1 MKNHFWED
9 KLKKRNFIATHTFHS
24 PHSKKQFF
32 SFVKEIKTN
41 SEWFEET
48 DEIKHKFLKSLVARG
63 LINEEGL
70 ENVNTSDY
78 ALMLQ
83 IFVGRGDFF
92 FCHWMAVDEQSIIDR
107 LSADGSDEF
116 MITMATPVEFPKVNL
131 DYILP
136 MIKKIK

>member
-1 MKNHFWED
+1 MFTLIFFPASSSDADLTKLLSAAFED
-9 KLKKRNFIATHTFHS
+9 EY
-24 PHSKKQFF
+24 
-32 SFVKEIKTN
+32 KEMPLFPI
-41 SEWFEET
+41 FEET
-48 DEIKHKFLKSLVARG
+48 DEIKNTFLKSLVDRG
-63 LINEEGL
+63 LIDEENL
-70 ENVNTSDY
+70 ENADTSDY

-107 LSADGSDEF
+107 LSADGSDKF
-116 MITMATPVEFPKVNL
+116 MITMATPVEFPKMNL

>member
-1 MKNHFWED
+1 MKNYLWEN

-24 PHSKKQFF
+24 QHSKKQFF
-32 SFVKEIKTN
+32 SFAKEIKTN

-48 DEIKHKFLKSLVARG
+48 DEVKNKFLKSLVARG
-63 LINEEGL
+63 IINEEGL

-92 FCHWMAVDEQSIIDR
+92 FCHWIAVDEQSIIDR

-116 MITMATPVEFPKVNL
+116 MITMATPVEFPKMNL

>member
-1 MKNHFWED
+1 MKNHFWEN

-24 PHSKKQFF
+24 QQSKKQFF

-48 DEIKHKFLKSLVARG
+48 DEIKNRFLKSLVSRG
-63 LINEEGL
+63 LIKDEGL
-70 ENVNTSDY
+70 ENANTSDY

-107 LSADGSDEF
+107 LNADGSDEF
-116 MITMATPVEFPKVNL
+116 MITMATPVEFPKMNL
-131 DYILP
+131 DYLVP
-136 MIKKIK
+136 MIKRIK

>member
-1 MKNHFWED
+1 M
-9 KLKKRNFIATHTFHS
+9 KKRNFIATHTFHS
-24 PHSKKQFF
+24 PQSKKEFF
-32 SFVKEIKTN
+32 AFIKEFKTN

-48 DEIKHKFLKSLVARG
+48 DEIKNTFLKSLVDRG
-63 LINEEGL
+63 LIDEENL
-70 ENVNTSDY
+70 ENADTSDY
-78 ALMLQ
+78 AIMLQ

-107 LSADGSDEF
+107 LSADGSDKF
-116 MITMATPVEFPKVNL
+116 MITMATPVEFPKMNF

>member
-1 MKNHFWED
+1 MISHFWEN

-24 PHSKKQFF
+24 PQSKKEFF
-32 SFVKEIKTN
+32 AFIKEFKTN

-48 DEIKHKFLKSLVARG
+48 DEIKNTFLKSLVDRG
-63 LINEEGL
+63 LIDEENL
-70 ENVNTSDY
+70 ENADTSNY

-107 LSADGSDEF
+107 LSADGSDKF
-116 MITMATPVEFPKVNL
+116 MITMATPVEFPKMNL

>member
-1 MKNHFWED
+1 M
-9 KLKKRNFIATHTFHS
+9 KKRNFIATHTFHS

-48 DEIKHKFLKSLVARG
+48 DEIKHKFLKSLVTRG
-63 LINEEGL
+63 LINGEGL

>member
-1 MKNHFWED
+1 MR
-9 KLKKRNFIATHTFHS
+9 KRNFIATHTFHS
-24 PHSKKQFF
+24 QQSKKQFF

-63 LINEEGL
+63 LINEKGL

>member
-1 MKNHFWED
+1 MKNHFWEN

-116 MITMATPVEFPKVNL
+116 MITMATPVEFPKMNL
-131 DYILP
+131 DYLVP
-136 MIKKIK
+136 MIKRIK